1 MNNQNKVFWDNY
13 YKTTNHDILKPSSF
27 SNFVYETYIKKYNND
42 NVYLKI
48 ADLGCGNCRDTKF
61 FSSKKNLCYGI
72 DINGVLDKEN
82 INCKLI
88 KKDTLDVLKKYEL
101 NMLFDIIYM
110 RWFLQALP
118 YNISSDVFINSIHN
132 LKPGGLI
139 SIEVRSINDKE
150 LKKNSVYN
158 ETDKSFT
165 TTHKRWLYSID
176 ILKDLASNNDCD
188 VIYCKE
194 DYFSPNNNTETKN
207 PLLIRFICQK
217 RKLAYYE
224 KSENYSKYKHI
235 IPKMSYSTKHY
246 NEMSKFNKILEKH
259 NIKYSA
265 VAGTSLGLNRHGGII
280 PWDNDIDIGFVEKE
294 WEKLFKIKDEL
305 EKEGLKYRP
314 NPPKHSQCHF
324 GPIDCFKLIKNNKN
338 FYTGVAKSFCS
349 VNEYNNV
356 VKQIFGYTYIYA
368 PFNNHQSLKKR
379 YGENY
384 FKIGNVND
392 NFHFKDYAVKNFNL
406 NHNDLSYQLK

>member
-1 MNNQNKVFWDNY
+1 
-13 YKTTNHDILKPSSF
+13 
-27 SNFVYETYIKKYNND
+27 
-42 NVYLKI
+42 
-48 ADLGCGNCRDTKF
+48 
-61 FSSKKNLCYGI
+61 
-72 DINGVLDKEN
+72 
-82 INCKLI
+82 
-88 KKDTLDVLKKYEL
+88 
-101 NMLFDIIYM
+101 M
-110 RWFLQALP
+110 RWFLHALP
-118 YNISSDVFINSIHN
+118 YNISNDVFINSIHN

-139 SIEVRSINDKE
+139 TIEVRSINDKE
-150 LKKNSVYN
+150 FKKNSVYN

-165 TTHKRWLYSID
+165 TTHKTWLYSID

-194 DYFSPNNNTETKN
+194 DYFSPNNNTETNN

-235 IPKMSYSTKHY
+235 IPKMSYSTAHY
-246 NEMSKFNKILEKH
+246 NEMSKLNKILEKN
-259 NIKYSA
+259 NIKYVA

-294 WEKLFKIKDEL
+294 WETLFKIKDEL
-305 EKEGLKYRP
+305 EKEGFKYRT
-314 NPPKHSQCHF
+314 NGKNHCHF
-324 GPIDCFKLIKNNKN
+324 GPIDCFKLTKNNKN
-338 FYTGVAKSFCS
+338 FYEGDTKTFCS
-349 VNEYNNV
+349 VDEYNNV

-368 PFNNHQSLKKR
+368 PFNNHQSLKER

-392 NFHFKDYAVKNFNL
+392 NFHFKDNTVKNFNL
-406 NHNDLSYQLK
+406 NHNDLSYTLK

>member
-13 YKTTNHDILKPSSF
+13 YETNNHDILNTSSF
-27 SNFVYETYIKKYNND
+27 AYFVYENYIEKYNND
-42 NVYLKI
+42 NIYLKI
-48 ADLGCGNCRDTKF
+48 TDLGSGNSRDTIF

-88 KKDTLDVLKKYEL
+88 KKDVLDVLKNYEL
-101 NMLFDIIYM
+101 CMLFDIIYM
-110 RWFLQALP
+110 RWFLHALP
-118 YNISSDVFINSIHN
+118 YEISNDIFMNSIYN

-139 SIEVRSINDKE
+139 TIELRSINDNE

-176 ILKDLASNNDCD
+176 MLKKLAFNNDCD
-188 VIYCKE
+188 VLYCE
-194 DYFSPNNNTETKN
+194 EGYFSPNNNTETTN

-235 IPKMSYSTKHY
+235 IPKMSYSTAHY
-246 NEMSKFNKILEKH
+246 DKMSKLNKILEKN
-259 NIKYSA
+259 NIKYVA

-294 WEKLFKIKDEL
+294 WETLLKIKDKL
-305 EKEGLKYRP
+305 EKEGFEYTY
-314 NPPKHSQCHF
+314 NHDGHCHL
-324 GPIDCFKLIKNNKN
+324 GPIDCFKLTKKNKN
-338 FYTGVAKSFCS
+338 FYEGLAKTFCS
-349 VNEYNNV
+349 VDEYNNI

-368 PFNNHQSLKKR
+368 PFCNHQSLKYR

-392 NFHFKDYAVKNFNL
+392 NFHFNDNKVKNFNL

>member
-1 MNNQNKVFWDNY
+1 MNNQNKMFWNNY
-13 YKTTNHDILKPSSF
+13 YKTTNHDILEPSSF
-27 SNFVYETYIKKYNND
+27 SNFVYKTYIEKYNND

-48 ADLGCGNCRDTKF
+48 ADLGCGNSRDTKF
-61 FSSKKNLCYGI
+61 FNSKKNLCYGI

-88 KKDTLDVLKKYEL
+88 KKDVLDVLKNYEL
-101 NMLFDIIYM
+101 CMLFDIIYM
-110 RWFLQALP
+110 RWFLHALP
-118 YNISSDVFINSIHN
+118 YNISNDIFINSIHN

-139 SIEVRSINDKE
+139 TIELRSINDNE

-176 ILKDLASNNDCD
+176 MLKDLASNNDCD
-188 VIYCKE
+188 VLYCE
-194 DYFSPNNNTETKN
+194 EGYFSPNNNTETNN

-235 IPKMSYSTKHY
+235 IPKMSYSTAHY
-246 NEMSKFNKILEKH
+246 NEMSKLNKILEKN
-259 NIKYSA
+259 NIKYVA

-305 EKEGLKYRP
+305 EKEGFKY
-314 NPPKHSQCHF
+314 NTNGNNHCHF

-338 FYTGVAKSFCS
+338 FYAGDAETFCS
-349 VNEYNNV
+349 VDEYNNV

-368 PFNNHQSLKKR
+368 PFNNHESLKER

-392 NFHFKDYAVKNFNL
+392 NFHFEDNTVKNFNL

>member
-13 YKTTNHDILKPSSF
+13 YKTTKHDILKPSSF
-27 SNFVYETYIKKYNND
+27 SNFVYKNYIKKYNNE

-61 FSSKKNLCYGI
+61 FSSRKNLCYGI

-88 KKDTLDVLKKYEL
+88 KKDVLNVLKNYKL
-101 NMLFDIIYM
+101 CMLFDIIYM
-110 RWFLQALP
+110 RWFLHALP
-118 YNISSDVFINSIHN
+118 YNISNDIFINSIHN

-139 SIEVRSINDKE
+139 TIEVRSINDKE

-158 ETDKSFT
+158 KNDKSFT

-176 ILKDLASNNDCD
+176 ILKNLASKNDCD

-194 DYFSPNNNTETKN
+194 GYFSPNNNTETKN

-235 IPKMSYSTKHY
+235 IPKMSNSTAHY
-246 NEMSKFNKILEKH
+246 DKMSKLNKILEKN
-259 NIKYSA
+259 NIKYVA
-265 VAGTSLGLNRHGGII
+265 VAGTLLGLNRHGGII
-280 PWDNDIDIGFVEKE
+280 PWDNDIDIGFVEEE
-294 WEKLFKIKDEL
+294 WGKLFKIKDEL
-305 EKEGLKYRP
+305 KKEGFFYI
-314 NPPKHSQCHF
+314 NNGENHCHF
-324 GPIDCFKLIKNNKN
+324 GPIDCFKLIKNNNDN
-338 FYTGVAKSFCS
+338 FYKGCCGVLCS

-368 PFNNHQSLKKR
+368 PFNNHQSLVKR
-379 YGENY
+379 FGENY
-384 FKIGNVND
+384 FKKGNVND
-392 NFHFKDYAVKNFNL
+392 NFHFKDKTVKNFNL

>member
-13 YKTTNHDILKPSSF
+13 YKTNNHDILKPSSF
-27 SNFVYETYIKKYNND
+27 SNFVYKTYIKKYNND

-48 ADLGCGNCRDTKF
+48 ADLGCGNSRDTKF

-88 KKDTLDVLKKYEL
+88 KKDVLDVLKNYEL

-110 RWFLQALP
+110 RWFLHALP
-118 YNISSDVFINSIHN
+118 YNISNDIIINSIHN

-139 SIEVRSINDKE
+139 TIEVRSINDNE

-165 TTHKRWLYSID
+165 TTHKRWLYNID
-176 ILKDLASNNDCD
+176 MLKDLASNNDCD
-188 VIYCKE
+188 VLYCEE
-194 DYFSPNNNTETKN
+194 DYFSPNNNTETNN

-235 IPKMSYSTKHY
+235 IPKMRYSISHY
-246 NEMSKFNKILEKH
+246 DKMSKLNKILEKN
-259 NIKYSA
+259 NIKYVA

-305 EKEGLKYRP
+305 EKEGFKYKT
-314 NPPKHSQCHF
+314 NGKNHCHF

-338 FYTGVAKSFCS
+338 FYTGAAKTFCS
-349 VNEYNNV
+349 VDEYNNV

-392 NFHFKDYAVKNFNL
+392 NFHFKDKTVKKFNT

>member
-13 YKTTNHDILKPSSF
+13 YKTNSHDILKPSSF
-27 SNFVYETYIKKYNND
+27 SSFVYETYIEKYNND

-48 ADLGCGNCRDTKF
+48 ADLGCGNSRDTKF
-61 FSSKKNLCYGI
+61 FSGKKNLCYGI

-88 KKDTLDVLKKYEL
+88 KKDVLDVLKNYEL
-101 NMLFDIIYM
+101 RMLFDIIYM
-110 RWFLQALP
+110 RWFLHALP
-118 YNISSDVFINSIHN
+118 YNISNDIFINSIHN

-139 SIEVRSINDKE
+139 TIELRSINDNE

-176 ILKDLASNNDCD
+176 ILKDLASKHDCD
-188 VIYCKE
+188 VLYCE
-194 DYFSPNNNTETKN
+194 EGYFSPNNNTETKN

-235 IPKMSYSTKHY
+235 IPKMRYSIAHY
-246 NEMSKFNKILEKH
+246 DEMSKLNKILEKN
-259 NIKYSA
+259 NIKYVA

-305 EKEGLKYRP
+305 EKEGFKYIT
-314 NPPKHSQCHF
+314 NGKNHLHF
-324 GPIDCFKLIKNNKN
+324 GPIDCFKLTKSNKN
-338 FYTGVAKSFCS
+338 FYAGDATTLCS
-349 VNEYNNV
+349 VYEYNNV

-368 PFNNHQSLKKR
+368 PFNNHQSLKER
-379 YGENY
+379 YGKNY

-392 NFHFKDYAVKNFNL
+392 NFHFKDNTVKNFNL

>member
-1 MNNQNKVFWDNY
+1 MNNENKVFWDNY
-13 YKTTNHDILKPSSF
+13 YKTNSDDILKPSSF
-27 SNFVYETYIKKYNND
+27 AYFVYENYIEKYNND

-48 ADLGCGNCRDTKF
+48 TDLGSGNSRDTKF

-88 KKDTLDVLKKYEL
+88 KKDVLDVLKNYEL
-101 NMLFDIIYM
+101 CTLFDIIYM
-110 RWFLQALP
+110 RWFLHALP
-118 YNISSDVFINSIHN
+118 YNISNDIFINSIHN

-139 SIEVRSINDKE
+139 TIELRSINDNE

-158 ETDKSFT
+158 EIDKSFT

-176 ILKDLASNNDCD
+176 MLKDLASNNDCD
-188 VIYCKE
+188 VLYCE
-194 DYFSPNNNTETKN
+194 EGYFSPNNNTETKN

-224 KSENYSKYKHI
+224 KSENYSKYKDI
-235 IPKMSYSTKHY
+235 IPRMRNSTAHYDKMSKL
-246 NEMSKFNKILEKH
+246 NEILEKN
-259 NIKYSA
+259 NIKYVA

-280 PWDNDIDIGFVEKE
+280 PWDNDIDIGFVGKE
-294 WEKLFKIKDEL
+294 WEALIKIKDKL
-305 EKEGLKYRP
+305 EKQGFKYRT
-314 NPPKHSQCHF
+314 NGKNHCHF
-324 GPIDCFKLIKNNKN
+324 GPIDCFKLTKINKN
-338 FYTGVAKSFCS
+338 FYAGVCKTFCS
-349 VNEYNNV
+349 VDEYNNV

-368 PFNNHQSLKKR
+368 PFCNHQSLKNR

-392 NFHFKDYAVKNFNL
+392 NFHFKDKTVKNFNL